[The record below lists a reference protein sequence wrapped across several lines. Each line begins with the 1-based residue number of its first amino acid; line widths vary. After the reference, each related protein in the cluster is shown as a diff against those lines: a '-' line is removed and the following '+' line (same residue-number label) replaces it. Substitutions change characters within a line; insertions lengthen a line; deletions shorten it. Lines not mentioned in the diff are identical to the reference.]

1 VEGSFGGVVGPGDL
15 TVGGR
20 GGIVANPTRGAALGI
35 TLGAA
40 AVFSATSLVLSA
52 LPAEEEEVDD
62 DNDDDR
68 DDYVGHRALVQDRS
82 PPVSSWNRRSIDGPG
97 ASSHDASYG
106 EVWFQERPWASARGR
121 SREAGDKRWGEQSQ
135 R

>member
-1 VEGSFGGVVGPGDL
+1 MMTLL
-15 TVGGR
+15 TVRAVTPLATADEHHIGK
-20 GGIVANPTRGAALGI
+20 GAALGI

-40 AVFSATSLVLSA
+40 AVVSATSLVLCA

-68 DDYVGHRALVQDRS
+68 GDYVGHRALVQDRA
-82 PPVSSWNRRSIDGPG
+82 PPVSSWNRRSIVGPG

-106 EVWFQERPWASARGR
+106 EESFQERPWASARGR
-121 SREAGDKRWGEQSQ
+121 RETSDTG
-135 R
+135 